1 MRITETF
8 SPDCRSSTIVLDNK
22 PHCNGSST
30 LTAFDPATGR
40 AAFAAQLLV
49 TAALHAVLAAE
60 AKGRS
65 AVMCDR
71 RVQIA
76 RSTSQLIAAS
86 RVDGRIKASLH
97 IVTLAL

>member
-1 MRITETF
+1 MLRQVVA
-8 SPDCRSSTIVLDNK
+8 SC
-22 PHCNGSST
+22 
-30 LTAFDPATGR
+30 AR
-40 AAFAAQLLV
+40 AAVQHASSVACLVVTRHAVRAVPLFPIMRGCTALLAP
-49 TAALHAVLAAE
+49 AALHAVLAAE